1 MTFDLHR
8 MAIEHL
14 PIPLFLVNGEGIVL
28 DCSRAAADLFGY
40 EKDDLIGR
48 RTSELIAPQDIS
60 RLSRFHEEEMHMG
73 GATADVTVRNRTGV
87 CFPARCRSRLLPP
100 GDGSLK
106 MILIEDRS
114 KAATGEADEE
124 TTIASLLPDL
134 SGEPQL
140 MFDLSPDG
148 IVTSANQ
155 SALFKFKVTPKV
167 LASGIHFIE
176 LVDPEQQADVLSAF
190 DRVLSGQQLD
200 TMEVLA
206 RRKDGTAIPLMVTA
220 RPVYDGDRIVCLHCV
235 ALDISYHKAAEQK
248 LLIMEKIHSLGE
260 LAGGVVH
267 DFNNILSMILG
278 ALHLHTPECSDPA
291 CRAAFGRI
299 ERAVQDGIAIVQR
312 ITNLTNMNGEPAR
325 ETVLLSDLLE
335 HVLELTEPAWTC
347 GDGGVRIEAVK
358 RFQPVPPVL
367 ANPAELREVFSNI
380 VLNAIQSIED
390 AGTIT
395 ISTVHDNEFVLVSVT
410 DSGCGMTTE
419 VREKMFEPFFT
430 TREKSGGTGL
440 GMSVCY
446 GIVNKLGGEIRVES
460 DPGRG
465 TTVIVAIPAA
475 LSAHSASP
483 AAPDIADDARLRA
496 SDTVS
501 PSADVSVPPV
511 PGSTAA
517 HGRPPSHPI
526 PHSQDSG
533 PSRRILVVDDEET
546 IRDILVELLAGAN
559 HRVASVSRAEE
570 GLSRLAGGKFDLVIT
585 DLNLPGMSG
594 WDMARIVRRDHH
606 AIPVI
611 VLTGW
616 GSNVEEMNRVEHIVA
631 RILSKPID
639 LPLLLNHVRDVT
651 ADAAGA

>member
-8 MAIEHL
+8 MAIDHL
-14 PIPLFLVNGEGIVL
+14 PIPLFLVSGEGIVL

-40 EKDDLIGR
+40 DKDNLIGQ
-48 RTSELIAPQDIS
+48 RTSELIAPQD
-60 RLSRFHEEEMHMG
+60 LSRIPRFHQEEMHMG
-73 GATADVTVRNRTGV
+73 GATADVTVRKRSGV

-114 KAATGEADEE
+114 NAATGEAVGESTLD
-124 TTIASLLPDL
+124 SLLPDL

-148 IVTSANQ
+148 IVTSANH
-155 SALFKFKVTPKV
+155 SALVKFKATPDV
-167 LASGIHFIE
+167 LASGIPFIE

-278 ALHLHTPECSDPA
+278 ALHLHTPECRDPA

-299 ERAVQDGIAIVQR
+299 ERAVQDGVAIVRR
-312 ITNLTNMNGEPAR
+312 INNLTNMNGEPAR
-325 ETVLLSDLLE
+325 EPVELPDLLE
-335 HVLELTEPAWTC
+335 HILELTEPARTDEDC
-347 GDGGVRIEAVK
+347 GVRIAVTTH
-358 RFQPVPPVL
+358 FPPVPPVL
-367 ANPAELREVFSNI
+367 ANSAELREVFSNI
-380 VLNAIQSIED
+380 VLNAIQSIEG

-395 ISTVHDNEFVLVSVT
+395 VSTMHDREFVHVTVT
-410 DSGCGMTTE
+410 DSGCGMTPE
-419 VREKMFEPFFT
+419 VRDKMFEPFFT
-430 TREKSGGTGL
+430 TREKNGGTGL

-460 DPGRG
+460 DPSRG
-465 TTVIVAIPAA
+465 TTVIVAPPATQ
-475 LSAHSASP
+475 SADGTTLPAPPGIAAASRSR
-483 AAPDIADDARLRA
+483 AARTA
-496 SDTVS
+496 STT
-501 PSADVSVPPV
+501 ADVSIPPASGRAV
-511 PGSTAA
+511 
-517 HGRPPSHPI
+517 HGRTPTLPTLS
-526 PHSQDSG
+526 SRNAG

-559 HRVASVSRAEE
+559 HRVMAVSRAEE
-570 GLSRLAGGKFDLVIT
+570 GLDLLADSGFDLVIT
-585 DLNLPGMSG
+585 DLNLPGISG
-594 WDMARIVRRDHH
+594 WEMARVVRRDHR
-606 AIPVI
+606 AIPI
-611 VLTGW
+611 IMLTGW
-616 GSNVEEMNRVEHIVA
+616 GSNVEVMNRAEHIVA

-639 LPLLLNHVRDVT
+639 LPLLLQHVRDVT
-651 ADAAGA
+651 ADADA